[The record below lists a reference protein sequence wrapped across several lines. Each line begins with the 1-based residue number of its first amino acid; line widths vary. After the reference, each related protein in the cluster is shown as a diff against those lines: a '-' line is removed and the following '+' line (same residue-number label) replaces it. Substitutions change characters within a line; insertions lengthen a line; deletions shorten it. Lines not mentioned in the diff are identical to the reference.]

1 MVLRESLVH
10 WFSLHGVPVEL
21 IVLLVSILP
30 IFELRGGIP
39 VGFAL
44 KLVWWKSYV
53 FAVLGNIIPIIPV
66 LLLLEPVSAWLRKRS
81 HSFDHFFEWLF
92 TRTKR
97 RTEKGILKYG
107 LFFGLMIFV
116 AIPLPITGAWTGVVA
131 AFLSGM
137 RLKLAVPSII
147 SGVLIAGIIVS
158 IATYGTATIIKFFY

>member
-10 WFSLHGVPVEL
+10 WLSLHGVPIEL
-21 IVLLVSILP
+21 IVLLVSTLP

-44 KLVWWKSYV
+44 KLVWWRSYV
-53 FAVLGNIIPIIPV
+53 FAVLGNIIPVIPV
-66 LLLLEPVSAWLRKRS
+66 LLLLDPVSKWLIKRS
-81 HSFDHFFEWLF
+81 PLFNRFFEWLF
-92 TRTKR
+92 NRTRQ

-116 AIPLPITGAWTGVVA
+116 AIPLPVTGAWTGIVA

-137 RLKLAVPSII
+137 RLRLAVFSII
-147 SGVLIAGIIVS
+147 CGVLIAGVIVS
-158 IATYGTATIIKFFY
+158 IATYGTAEFIKFFY